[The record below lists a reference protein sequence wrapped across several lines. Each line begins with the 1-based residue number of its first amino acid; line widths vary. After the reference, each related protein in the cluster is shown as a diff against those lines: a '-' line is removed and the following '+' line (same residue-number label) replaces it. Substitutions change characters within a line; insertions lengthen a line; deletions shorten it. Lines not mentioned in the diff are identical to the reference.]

1 MGAGAVSGR
10 APSGILSAADRPLF
24 LVWAERHRGTRS
36 AWLAEALGID
46 DLRYVSPTSK
56 RRLAG
61 AWRKYPVQLA
71 ASLVTLA
78 RRRPRTVFVQSPPSF
93 TAWVAWFYAVMT
105 GAAYV
110 IDAHSDAFE
119 RSIWTR
125 PSWLT
130 TLVARRAIATIV
142 TNEHWAGIVRSR
154 GGRAICVPSIPTTF
168 PVGASPPLADGQNV
182 AVVNTWAHDEPLDA
196 VLDAAAR
203 LPEVTFHVTGRASRV
218 PQLGRAIP
226 PNVRFTDFLAEDAY
240 HALLRSADAVVCL
253 TTRDHTMQNG
263 ACEALSHGTPIITSD
278 WEVLRTYFSSGTA
291 HVDNSAEGIAAGI
304 RRVLDDVPGHRAAIA
319 ALRDQRLRE
328 WHDQRVALVDLIHDH
343 RAGRTRRRAD
353 DSPEEPS

>member
-1 MGAGAVSGR
+1 MTRRSKSGV
-10 APSGILSAADRPLF
+10 LSAADRPLF

-36 AWLAEALGID
+36 AWLAEALGIE
-46 DLRYVSPTSK
+46 DLRYLSPTRE

-71 ASLVTLA
+71 VSLAILA

-93 TAWVAWFYAVMT
+93 AAWVAFLYSWMT
-105 GAAYV
+105 GTGYV

-119 RSIWTR
+119 RGIWTR

-130 TLVARRAIATIV
+130 SLVARRAIATIV
-142 TNEHWAGIVRSR
+142 TNDHWASIVASR

-168 PVGASPPLADGQNV
+168 PVGDAPPLAEGRNV
-182 AVVNTWAHDEPLDA
+182 AVVNTWARDEPLDA

-203 LPEVTFHVTGRASRV
+203 LPAVTFHVTGRASRV
-218 PQLGRAIP
+218 PTLGRTIP
-226 PNVRFTDFLAEDAY
+226 ANVRFTDFLAEDAY
-240 HALLRSADAVVCL
+240 HALLRAADAVVCL

-278 WEVLRTYFSSGTA
+278 WEVLRSYFSSGTA
-291 HVDNSAEGIAAGI
+291 HVDNTAEGIADGI
-304 RRVLDDVPGHRAAIA
+304 QTVLDDVPGHRAAMA
-319 ALRDQRLRE
+319 ALRDLRLRE
-328 WHDQRVALVDLIHDH
+328 WHDQRVTLVDLIHDH
-343 RAGRTRRRAD
+343 RAGHVNRRAD
-353 DSPEEPS
+353 DLPEEAS